1 MSKSGSLELPICV
14 SCKYPILP
22 LEKGVNF
29 PCPNCGYMLW
39 RDKRCRK
46 LATSYKCPN
55 CGFEGP

>member
-1 MSKSGSLELPICV
+1 MAGEIDLKLPICV

-22 LEKGVNF
+22 SEKGVSF
-29 PCPNCGYMLW
+29 PCPKCGYTLW

-46 LATSYKCPN
+46 LANKYKCPS

>member
-1 MSKSGSLELPICV
+1 MTESTHLNLPICV

-22 LEKGVNF
+22 FEKGVMF
-29 PCPNCGYMLW
+29 PCPNCGYILW

-46 LATSYKCPN
+46 LASKYRCFN